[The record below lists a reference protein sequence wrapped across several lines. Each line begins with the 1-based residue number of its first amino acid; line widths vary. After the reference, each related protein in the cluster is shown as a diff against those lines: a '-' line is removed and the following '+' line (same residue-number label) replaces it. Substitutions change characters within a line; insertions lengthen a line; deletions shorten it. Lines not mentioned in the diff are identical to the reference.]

1 MDVDRRACD
10 SALTQD
16 RAFDSSPTLSLAQDG
31 VESSRFCLTYR
42 PPYDWDAVL
51 AFLGARATPGVEAV
65 ADGRY
70 RRTISVDATRGHLIN
85 VRSVRLQADRH
96 GPAKAGHYV
105 REETSGLFQ
114 VSHLES
120 QSALD
125 LEVHVPDPRT
135 LPFIV
140 DRVRRLFDLGA
151 DPAVIGEQLGV
162 DPLLGQA
169 LARHPGIRTPGAW
182 DGFELA
188 VRAILG
194 QQVSVRAA
202 TTIAGR
208 MASMFGS
215 SVVEGRGLER
225 LFPTAAQLADAAIER
240 AGVMPARAATIRGL
254 ARRVTEGTIAF
265 GSSTDGPAT
274 RSALRGLPGIGDW
287 TAEYIAMR
295 AFGERDAFPSGD
307 LVLRRAAGGC
317 TARELGRKSEAWRPW
332 RAYAVMLLWQDAT
345 DLRNKS

>member
-1 MDVDRRACD
+1 MPEYARGYVDLDQRAYDRAC
-10 SALTQD
+10 
-16 RAFDSSPTLSLAQDG
+16 LAQDG
-31 VESSRFCLTYR
+31 VESYRFCLTYR

-70 RRTISVDATRGHLIN
+70 RRTISVDATRGL
-85 VRSVRLQADRH
+85 V
-96 GPAKAGHYV
+96 
-105 REETSGLFQ
+105 Q
-114 VSHLES
+114 VCHVQSH
-120 QSALD
+120 SALD
-125 LEVHVPDPRT
+125 LEVHFPDPRT

-140 DRVRRLFDLGA
+140 GRVRRLFDIGA
-151 DPAVIGEQLGV
+151 DPAVIGEHFGG
-162 DPLLGQA
+162 DPLLGRP

-208 MASMFGS
+208 IASMFGS
-215 SVVEGRGLER
+215 PLVEGRGLER

-274 RSALRGLPGIGDW
+274 LSALRGLPGIGDW

-295 AFGERDAFPSGD
+295 AFGEPDAFPSGD